1 MANVI
6 LLVNGQSFDGW
17 KRIRITRGIE
27 ALSGFFELSVS
38 DRWNGAAQK
47 WPINAEDQCSV
58 LVDGIPVITGFV
70 DKRRVSYSASDHTL
84 EVAGRD
90 VTGALVDCSN
100 QLTAVSPGGFK
111 NIQIDALIR
120 ALCAPF
126 GINVFVDSSVQLTRV
141 TAKVSKKGGRITNAG
156 SGGKR
161 GGLGVPSPPKKFA
174 ISPGESVF
182 EIIDRA
188 CRMAGILAV
197 SDGIGG
203 LALTQTGSDSA
214 STALVEGKN
223 ILQAAA
229 DFDASGRYSKYI
241 TLGQTQGDDEIN
253 GKAASQ
259 IKGTATDA
267 NVRRKNRTLI
277 IRTEHSAT
285 VESAN
290 QRAAWEA
297 KVRAARGDAISVTV
311 QGWGQEDGSLWPVN
325 ALVNVQSDTLGIKG
339 DLLISQATYTLDE
352 GGTTTD
358 LTLRRPDAFTPE
370 PIVSVFSTQTWQEL
384 RHGV

>member
-17 KRIRITRGIE
+17 QRIRITRGIE

-90 VTGALVDCSN
+90 VTGALVDCSA
-100 QLTAVSPGGFK
+100 QLQPGGFR
-111 NIQIDALIR
+111 NMQIDALIR
-120 ALCAPF
+120 TLCAPF
-126 GINVFVDSSVQLTRV
+126 GIDVSVDSSVPLGSV
-141 TAKVSKKGGRITNAG
+141 SAKVSKKGGRVTNAG

-161 GGLGVPSPPKKFA
+161 GGLGLPNPPKKFA

-182 EIIDRA
+182 EILDRA
-188 CRMAGILAV
+188 CRMAGVLAV

-203 LALTQTGSDSA
+203 LVLTQTGSASA
-214 STALVEGKN
+214 VTALVEGKN
-223 ILQAAA
+223 ILQAGA
-229 DFDASGRYSKYI
+229 DFDASGRYSRYV

-253 GKAASQ
+253 GTQASQ
-259 IKGTATDA
+259 IKGTATDT
-267 NVRRKNRTLI
+267 NVRRANRVLI
-277 IRTEHSAT
+277 IRTEHAAT
-285 VESAN
+285 VQAAN

-311 QGWGQEDGSLWPVN
+311 QGWGQADGSLWPVN
-325 ALVNVQSDTLGIKG
+325 AIVNVQSDTLGING

-352 GGTTTD
+352 SGTTTD

-370 PIVSVFSTQTWQEL
+370 PVVTQASTNTWKEL
-384 RHGV
+384 RGGV